1 MEEKGLGFTMLKNQL
16 FKIYGSKFK
25 PYPGS
30 NSGQTTVVC
39 VAHTIFFLHVHK
51 DAFILKSQGRKRSFL
66 PPMLYC
72 HLHFCRSRYLF
83 LLKFLLIGGC
93 FDVCSVYKYHPG
105 LYHSVVQRLFRVCS
119 KISSLNSGGKRL
131 QNA

>member
-83 LLKFLLIGGC
+83 LLKFLLIGG
-93 FDVCSVYKYHPG
+93 
-105 LYHSVVQRLFRVCS
+105 
-119 KISSLNSGGKRL
+119 
-131 QNA
+131 